1 MANRSYIVLE
11 EVFPPEQCYLSEV
24 LYWCAFRRFPTA
36 WYGEDDD
43 YRLELDE
50 VDGFEA
56 PVPAGKDI
64 TEEECRYAGIP
75 LDPRTK
81 ALVNDTENLDLKH
94 YDDLI
99 RICSKSRDIKQPDI
113 DDIKKRRAEA
123 EKYHAEFAEWMPI
136 CKDYLDQFQA
146 EIALKLRRGELVAYG
161 AKLPETDREK
171 VEGLLDNGELEYTDL
186 HFVPIPKEHWI
197 LPSIDW
203 DESSITGRTEAYV
216 WTRVNTEEMIEL
228 FPLEDAGQ
236 SCTVNKLADNY
247 FVTTEASGASTSN
260 KSRRGR
266 PPLPWEAFH
275 VEVAKKI
282 RDGSMPQKKEAG
294 IAEMQEWSLKHYQKA
309 ISRSSI
315 GQKLKPYYDELM
327 K

>member
-24 LYWCAFRRFPTA
+24 LNWCAFRRFPTV
-36 WYGEDDD
+36 WYGEDEE
-43 YRLELDE
+43 YRLDINSFE
-50 VDGFEA
+50 GFDA
-56 PVPAGKDI
+56 PVPAAEEI
-64 TEEECRYAGIP
+64 SEEECRYAGIP
-75 LDPRTK
+75 LDPKTK
-81 ALVNDTENLDLKH
+81 ALVNDTGHLPLEH

-99 RICSKSRDIKQPDI
+99 RIFSESRNIKQLDI
-113 DDIKKRRAEA
+113 DNIKKDRAEA

-136 CKDYLDQFQA
+136 YEDYIDQFQA

-161 AKLPETDREK
+161 AKLPEVDREK
-171 VEGLLDNGELEYTDL
+171 VDGLLDNGEFEFTDL

-197 LPSIDW
+197 LSSIDW
-203 DESSITGRTEAYV
+203 DESSITGRIEAYV
-216 WTRVNTEEMIEL
+216 WARVNTEEMLEL
-228 FPLEDAGQ
+228 FPIEDAGQ
-236 SCTVNKLADNY
+236 SCTVNKIANNY
-247 FVTTEASGASTSN
+247 FVTTESSGTSTFN

-294 IAEMQEWSLKHYQKA
+294 IAEMQEWSLKHFKKTVG
-309 ISRSSI
+309 RSSI